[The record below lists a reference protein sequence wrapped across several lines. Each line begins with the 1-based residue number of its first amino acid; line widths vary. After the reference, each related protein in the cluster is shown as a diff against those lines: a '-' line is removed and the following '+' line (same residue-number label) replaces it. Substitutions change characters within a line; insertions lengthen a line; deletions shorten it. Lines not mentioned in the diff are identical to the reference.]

1 MKAAQMGAEE
11 FYKAA
16 AQAGLPTD
24 HATLNKIIDLVNSGH
39 SLDGAVK
46 ILKGGETQMPD
57 NYSDGNWKLI

>member
-24 HATLNKIIDLVNSGH
+24 NATLNKIVDLVNSGH
-39 SLDGAVK
+39 SLDSAVN
-46 ILKGGETQMPD
+46 ILKGGETKMPD